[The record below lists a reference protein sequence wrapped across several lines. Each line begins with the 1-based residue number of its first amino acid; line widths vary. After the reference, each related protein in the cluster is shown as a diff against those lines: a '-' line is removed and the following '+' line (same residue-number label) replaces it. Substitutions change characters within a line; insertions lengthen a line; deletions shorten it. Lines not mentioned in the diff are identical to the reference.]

1 MECKFVIGQR
11 VVAVRE
17 KCYPCEMC
25 RSDDKS
31 RGATVRQGGVYTVSM
46 VGISPALRCPHGA
59 DWPAM
64 PVIDLVEKPSEN
76 NRRYR
81 ASSFRP
87 VHTMEFWLGAKQE
100 LKEKA

>member
-31 RGATVRQGGVYTVSM
+31 RGATVRQGGRLYSVDGRDIPCSSM
-46 VGISPALRCPHGA
+46 PPRSGLAG
-59 DWPAM
+59 
-64 PVIDLVEKPSEN
+64 
-76 NRRYR
+76 Y
-81 ASSFRP
+81 ASD
-87 VHTMEFWLGAKQE
+87 
-100 LKEKA
+100 